1 MDIARRALCK
11 LEALHAAVVLGD
23 AYDVEFC
30 DYHSPKRMRMSVPN
44 TRSLKRRPI
53 HPSEMLREKFLP
65 EYGLSVTALAE
76 AAGVSRQSINELL
89 RERRAV
95 SPEMALRL
103 AKLFAM
109 SPEYWLNLQRNVDL
123 WDAVQG
129 LKREI
134 AHIHPL

>member
-1 MDIARRALCK
+1 
-11 LEALHAAVVLGD
+11 
-23 AYDVEFC
+23 
-30 DYHSPKRMRMSVPN
+30 MSIPN
-44 TRSLKRRPI
+44 TRPLERRPI
-53 HPSEMLREKFLP
+53 HPGEILREDFLV

-103 AKLFAM
+103 GKLFGTT
-109 SPEYWLNLQRNVDL
+109 PEFWLNLQRNVDL
-123 WDAVQG
+123 WDAARG

-134 AHIHPL
+134 AHIHPVRVA